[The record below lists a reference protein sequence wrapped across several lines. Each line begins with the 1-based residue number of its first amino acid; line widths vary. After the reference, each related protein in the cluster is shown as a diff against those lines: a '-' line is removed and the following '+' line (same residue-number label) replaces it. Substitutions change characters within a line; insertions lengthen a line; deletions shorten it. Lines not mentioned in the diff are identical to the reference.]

1 METTIFEKA
10 QSLIADGAKLLEDEK
25 QIEYFNSVS
34 ESLEAAKDMAGEDE
48 ERLDRLTD
56 AAIKYV
62 NQLFFIL
69 FRHAKLDGELAETF
83 RSLPSPEVTGA
94 KVKEYEDAHQA
105 KIDAINDEQRA
116 VMAERKELDIFLAVI
131 SGMTKEQAEQK
142 MAQYEAQIAQMNK
155 Q

>member
-1 METTIFEKA
+1 MEITITEKA
-10 QSLIADGAKLLEDEK
+10 QKLIDEGIKLLEDEK
-25 QIEYFNSVS
+25 QIEYFTSVL
-34 ESLEAAKDMAGEDE
+34 ESLKSAKDLAGDNE
-48 ERLDRLTD
+48 EKLDRLTD

-69 FRHAKLDGELAETF
+69 FRHDKLSKEIADEF
-83 RSLPSPEVTGA
+83 RTLPSPEVTGE
-94 KVKEYEDAHQA
+94 KIKEYEAAHQA
-105 KIDAINDEQRA
+105 KIDAINEEQKA

-142 MAQYEAQIAQMNK
+142 MAAYEAQIAQMNK